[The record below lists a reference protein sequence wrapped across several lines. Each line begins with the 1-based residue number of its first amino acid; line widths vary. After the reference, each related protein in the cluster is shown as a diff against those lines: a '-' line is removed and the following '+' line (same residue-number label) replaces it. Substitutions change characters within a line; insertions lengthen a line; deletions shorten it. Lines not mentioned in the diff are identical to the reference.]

1 MALRIDDIDYF
12 LAVAAHGQV
21 RAAAEA
27 VGVSQPALTKG
38 IQRLERELGF
48 PLFVREARGMT
59 LTPVAEGFRARVR
72 TLRASLGDAVKEAAD
87 LHLGALGLLRVGV
100 SPLYAERLFV
110 PAWAVLHAQRP
121 AARVR
126 VTVNLNDALLDAL
139 RRGDLDLALFALSPG
154 LPDELQAEPLLDD
167 DLCLVVREGHPLL
180 ARRRLRLADL
190 ADADWMLPGPGVAA
204 RRAVE
209 ARLTEAGLPPPRV
222 AVEFSNIAAQLAR
235 LLLHSDLVGLASLS
249 TLQTPA
255 GAGLVALPLA
265 EARFARRIGLITRR
279 DVPLSPL
286 AARFVEVLRGQQ
298 RGG

>member
-21 RAAAEA
+21 RAAAEG

-59 LTPVAEGFRARVR
+59 LTPVAEGFRARVQ

-110 PAWAVLHAQRP
+110 PAWTVLHAQRP

-126 VTVNLNDALLDAL
+126 VMVNLNDALLSAL
-139 RRGDLDLALFALSPG
+139 RTGDLDLALNALPAASPT
-154 LPDELQAEPLLDD
+154 DVQAVPLMQD
-167 DLCLVVREGHPLL
+167 DLCMVVREGHPLL
-180 ARRRLRLADL
+180 SRRRLRLADL
-190 ADADWMLPGPGVAA
+190 ADAEWMLPGPDVAG
-204 RRAVE
+204 RRSIE
-209 ARLTEAGLPPPRV
+209 ARLTEAGLPPPQV
-222 AVEFSNIAAQLAR
+222 TVEVSNSAGQLSR
-235 LLLHSDLVGLASLS
+235 LLVHSDLV
-249 TLQTPA
+249 TLMSESMLGGPS
-255 GAGLVALPLA
+255 GAGLVPLPLA
-265 EARFARRIGLITRR
+265 EARFTRRIGVLTRR
-279 DVPLSPL
+279 DVPLPPL
-286 AARFVEVLRGQQ
+286 AARFLEVLRSQHPAG
-298 RGG
+298 

>member
-12 LAVAAHGQV
+12 LAVADHGQV
-21 RAAAEA
+21 RAAADA

-48 PLFVREARGMT
+48 PLFVRGARGMT
-59 LTPVAEGFRARVR
+59 LTPVAEGFRERVR
-72 TLRASLGDAVKEAAD
+72 TLRTSLGDAVKEAAD

-139 RRGDLDLALFALSPG
+139 RRGDLDLALFALPG
-154 LPDELQAEPLLDD
+154 VVPDDLSALPLMDD
-167 DLCLVVREGHPLL
+167 DLTLVVRAGHPLL
-180 ARRRLRLADL
+180 AGEPLRLTDL
-190 ADADWMLPGPGVAA
+190 ADAEWMLPGSGVAA
-204 RRAVE
+204 RRAIE

-222 AVEFSNIAAQLAR
+222 AVEFSNIAAQLVR
-235 LLLHSDLVGLASLS
+235 LLGHSDLVGVASVS
-249 TLQTPA
+249 TLQAPA
-255 GAGLVALPLA
+255 GAGLVALPLP
-265 EARFARRIGLITRR
+265 EARFARRIGVLTRR
-279 DVPLSPL
+279 DGPLPPL
-286 AARFVEVLRGQQ
+286 AARFVQVLREQHPPG
-298 RGG
+298 